1 MTKICSPSF
10 LDLSGIGYLRHVD
23 SAGMSVPYSGWRRTS
38 VASRLKVPPLLL
50 PKSLARLAK

>member
-1 MTKICSPSF
+1 MTKIC
-10 LDLSGIGYLRHVD
+10 D